1 MASELQGKTIAI
13 LAADG
18 VEQVELEQ
26 PRQAVRAA
34 GAVTELLSIKP
45 GEIQAVN
52 HDIHPSVTFTVER
65 LVGEASAGTTT
76 PSSCRAER
84 SIPIICASTRRPS
97 ALSATLLTAASRSA

>member
-26 PRQAVRAA
+26 PRQAV
-34 GAVTELLSIKP
+34 
-45 GEIQAVN
+45 Q
-52 HDIHPSVTFTVER
+52 
-65 LVGEASAGTTT
+65 
-76 PSSCRAER
+76 AER

-97 ALSATLLTAASRSA
+97 ASSATSSIAASRSA